1 MKKLKY
7 SGLIPINV
15 LRLRVQTSFSFK
27 VWAFDSDVPDLRRLV
42 LDEPNIT
49 ANLSCIYLTNMKHA
63 LMQMQYKCAIIYET
77 PSA

>member
-27 VWAFDSDVPDLRRLV
+27 VWAFESDDPDLRRLA
-42 LDEPNIT
+42 LGGPNIT
-49 ANLSCIYLTNMKHA
+49 ANLYCICLSEHETCAYA
-63 LMQMQYKCAIIYET
+63 DAVQMCGHI
-77 PSA
+77 

>member
-49 ANLSCIYLTNMKHA
+49 ANLSCICLSEHETCAYA
-63 LMQMQYKCAIIYET
+63 DAVQMCGHI
-77 PSA
+77 